1 MRKAI
6 LTANLS
12 QGNEMI
18 EKNRKTKE
26 TDISLR
32 LTLAGTGQ
40 STIATGVSFLD
51 HMLESFTKHSLMDIS
66 VSCKGDTHIDDH
78 HSVEDIGIV
87 LGQALREAIYPIE
100 KVERFGSAVIVMD
113 EAAVSC
119 DLDLSNR
126 PYLLYEVALEGKV
139 GEFDVELVEEFF
151 RAVVFN
157 AGITAHIVM
166 QRGKNKHHII
176 EAAFKSLA
184 VALRRALMTNERA
197 GVPSTKGVL

>member
-1 MRKAI
+1 
-6 LTANLS
+6 
-12 QGNEMI
+12 MI
-18 EKNRKTKE
+18 QKNRKTKE
-26 TDISLR
+26 TDI
-32 LTLAGTGQ
+32 TLKLNVSGSGQ
-40 STIATGVSFLD
+40 STVSTKVGFLD
-51 HMLESFTKHSLMDIS
+51 HMLESFAKHALIDLEITCEGDI
-66 VSCKGDTHIDDH
+66 HIDDH

-100 KVERFGSAVIVMD
+100 KIERFGSATIVMD

-126 PYLLYEVALEGKV
+126 PFLVYEVDVSGKI
-139 GEFDVELVEEFF
+139 GEFDAELAEEFF
-151 RAVVFN
+151 RALLFN

-184 VALRRALMTNERA
+184 VALRRALAPNERA

>member
-1 MRKAI
+1 
-6 LTANLS
+6 
-12 QGNEMI
+12 MI
-18 EKNRKTKE
+18 QKKRTTKE
-26 TDISLR
+26 TDITLS
-32 LTLAGTGQ
+32 LTLRGEGKSSI
-40 STIATGVSFLD
+40 STKVGFMD
-51 HMLESFTKHSLMDIS
+51 HMLESFAKHALMDLT
-66 VSCKGDTHIDDH
+66 VTCTGDVHIDDH

-126 PYLLYEVALEGKV
+126 PYLVYEVDVCGKI
-139 GEFDVELVEEFF
+139 GGFDAELAEEFF

-166 QRGKNKHHII
+166 QRGKNKHHIV

-184 VALRRALMTNERA
+184 VALRRALSVNERA
-197 GVPSTKGVL
+197 GIPSTKGVL